1 MQLRIRKIVFCDNT
15 MVDEKGLSACLKFAI
30 ETIKTELQQ
39 RLAFLKQND
48 KLDWG
53 IDSNGDIKI
62 KVKKEKTL
70 DDLSGLISLPYE
82 TDAVEGLVSLVES
95 GFTE

>member
-1 MQLRIRKIVFCDNT
+1 MTTTRIYKGFQTVVPSDIRKKID
-15 MVDEKGLSACLKFAI
+15 
-30 ETIKTELQQ
+30 
-39 RLAFLKQND
+39 LKQND
-48 KLDWG
+48 KLDGG

-82 TDAVEGLVSLVES
+82 TDAVELKKKSQRGEL
-95 GFTE
+95 

>member
-1 MQLRIRKIVFCDNT
+1 MTTTRIYKGFQTVVPSDIRKKID
-15 MVDEKGLSACLKFAI
+15 
-30 ETIKTELQQ
+30 
-39 RLAFLKQND
+39 LKQND

-82 TDAVEGLVSLVES
+82 TDAVELKKKSQRGEL
-95 GFTE
+95 

>member
-1 MQLRIRKIVFCDNT
+1 VTTTRIYKGFQTVVPSDIRKKID
-15 MVDEKGLSACLKFAI
+15 
-30 ETIKTELQQ
+30 
-39 RLAFLKQND
+39 LKQND

-82 TDAVEGLVSLVES
+82 TDAVELKKKSQRGEL
-95 GFTE
+95 

>member
-1 MQLRIRKIVFCDNT
+1 MTTTRIYKGFQTVVPSDIRKKID
-15 MVDEKGLSACLKFAI
+15 
-30 ETIKTELQQ
+30 
-39 RLAFLKQND
+39 LKQND

-82 TDAVEGLVSLVES
+82 TDAVELKKNSQRGEL
-95 GFTE
+95 